1 MSSLRTLIALS
12 LAAAGTLAA
21 GLAHAHGGASWT
33 HDASWHRPA
42 AAHASELPRV
52 DARQARQ
59 RHRIAQG
66 VADGSLTV
74 HEARGLRAQQRHIA
88 RVEHHA
94 RADGVV
100 TPAERRH
107 LHGLQDRASRHI
119 AAQKRDALVR
129 PHARH
134 GRG

>member
-21 GLAHAHGGASWT
+21 GLAHAHGGTSWR
-33 HDASWHRPA
+33 HDGPRHDHA
-42 AAHASELPRV
+42 AAQTPQV

-59 RHRIAQG
+59 RQRIAQG
-66 VADGSLTV
+66 LAEGSLTV
-74 HEARGLRAQQRHIA
+74 PEARGLRAQQRHIA

-94 RADGVV
+94 KADGVV

-119 AAQKRDALVR
+119 AAQKRDAQVR

-134 GRG
+134 GRW

>member
-21 GLAHAHGGASWT
+21 GLAHAHGGASWG
-33 HDASWHRPA
+33 HDGPRHVQA
-42 AAHASELPRV
+42 AAQTPQV

-59 RHRIAQG
+59 RQRIAQG
-66 VADGSLTV
+66 LAEGSLTV
-74 HEARGLRAQQRHIA
+74 PEARGLRAQQRHVA

-94 RADGVV
+94 KADGVV

-119 AAQKRDALVR
+119 AAQKRDAQVR

-134 GRG
+134 GRW

>member
-12 LAAAGTLAA
+12 FAAAGTLAA
-21 GLAHAHGGASWT
+21 GLAHAHG
-33 HDASWHRPA
+33 DASWGPTGPRHTA
-42 AAHASELPRV
+42 AAVHTPQV

-59 RHRIAQG
+59 QHRIAQG
-66 VADGSLTV
+66 VAEGSLTV
-74 HEARGLRAQQRHIA
+74 PEARGLRAQQRHIA
-88 RVEHHA
+88 RVERHA
-94 RADGVV
+94 KSDGVV
-100 TPAERRH
+100 TAVERRH

-119 AAQKRDALVR
+119 AAQKRDAQVR